1 MFRHWNRGRTYLHN
15 AQLAGLLSIVAGC
28 VNIVGVLW
36 LNKLTT
42 NITGH
47 FAFFSEELFLANYK
61 LAITSIL
68 YLISFLLGAFTANTS
83 MELIAKVKQQ
93 SSYMVPISIEAIL
106 LGMVAFSD
114 YFVKGTSIFIPCTL
128 LFAMGLQ
135 NALVT
140 KVSRS
145 VVRTTHLTGI
155 FTDLGIELS
164 QLIFR
169 NNPNR
174 IFQLKRA
181 ILLKTIIILG
191 FFLGGLVCALLFKW
205 LDQRTLLLP
214 VGILIFALYRDR
226 LLLGYY
232 RYKRRH

>member
-61 LAITSIL
+61 LAIISIF
-68 YLISFLLGAFTANTS
+68 YLISFLLGAFVANTA
-83 MELIAKVKQQ
+83 MELISKVNEH
-93 SSYMVPISIEAIL
+93 SSYMVPISMEAFL
-106 LGMVAFSD
+106 LTLVAFSE
-114 YFVKGTSIFIPCTL
+114 YFVKDTSVWIPCTL

-169 NNPNR
+169 NKPSR

-181 ILLKTIIILG
+181 ILLKTIIIVG
-191 FFLGGLVCALLFKW
+191 FFLGGLVCAFLYKW
-205 LDQRTLLLP
+205 LRHRTLLLP
-214 VGILIFALYRDR
+214 VAILIFALYRDR

>member
-47 FAFFSEELFLANYK
+47 FAFFSEDLFLANYK

-83 MELIAKVKQQ
+83 MELISKFKQQ
-93 SSYMVPISIEAIL
+93 SSYMVPISIEVIL
-106 LGMVAFSD
+106 LIMVAYSD
-114 YFVKGTSIFIPCTL
+114 YFVKETSTLIPCTL

-169 NNPNR
+169 NKPNR

-181 ILLKTIIILG
+181 ILLKTIIVVG

-205 LDQRTLLLP
+205 LGQRTLLIP
-214 VGILIFALYRDR
+214 VGILLFAQYRDR

-232 RYKRRH
+232 RYRRRH